1 MSSLVTSLVWIWAT
15 CLVILITCELFR
27 QASQILFDIVCSL
40 YMHAYE
46 ACTYAGFD
54 FFFEK
59 SILPN
64 VSEVYRIYSSLALGV
79 AKSLLHK

>member
-1 MSSLVTSLVWIWAT
+1 VNYLDKLLKL
-15 CLVILITCELFR
+15 CL
-27 QASQILFDIVCSL
+27 ILFAPSTC
-40 YMHAYE
+40 MHRFEYE

-64 VSEVYRIYSSLALGV
+64 DAKVYRIYSSLALGV